1 MGVQSDMT
9 KKQIIALSLA
19 LVTIA
24 VLLLIISWKYAQND
38 RKGGT
43 DKPAETQETASLATM
58 AVYPEKTETESSK
71 SSGIAV
77 REESKSETETATKNW
92 RDGFYS
98 IDAAELENQ
107 TVPEFDYS
115 YRPSVG
121 ALPAEV
127 TGITEQL
134 LNAVD
139 GKEGAL
145 TMAVQIEIQRV
156 CPGTGECKV
165 QIFQEHDNGTL
176 IEMIVN
182 GEVVGMLLYNREKGV
197 FEGTTGQYSI
207 P

>member
-1 MGVQSDMT
+1 M
-9 KKQIIALSLA
+9 
-19 LVTIA
+19 VTIA

-77 REESKSETETATKNW
+77 REESKSETETATKSW

>member
-1 MGVQSDMT
+1 MT
-9 KKQIIALSLA
+9 KKQIIALSLT

-24 VLLLIISWKYAQND
+24 VVLLIISWKYAQND
-38 RKGGT
+38 RLDET
-43 DKPAETQETASLATM
+43 DTSAETQETASLATM
-58 AVYPEKTETESSK
+58 EVYPEKTETAPSERA
-71 SSGIAV
+71 GIAT
-77 REESKSETETATKNW
+77 REETETETETATKNW

-107 TVPEFDYS
+107 TAPEFDYS

-134 LNAVD
+134 LKAVD

-145 TMAVQIEIQRV
+145 IMAVQIEIQRV
-156 CPGTGECKV
+156 RPGTGECQV
-165 QIFQEHDNGTL
+165 QIFQEHANGTL